1 MTDPAKPKQQ
11 PKPAEKKNVYW
22 GIIPK
27 DEFPKFME
35 RLKEALGK
43 TDNKK
48 GDKKSFEFEV
58 RGSKEDLNGLALEI
72 FSFDK
77 TRCGEFL
84 DVTQEHIKNALYC
97 ASLNLEVNKPED
109 AKVLEGSFATLK
121 NLFDNSPFV
130 KDKFDLHLRTKDKQ
144 VSFDVVAK
152 DGKLVGALMDLGIDF
167 SEYHKFNFALKS
179 GINLAEIF
187 DPKADQIANLIKICS
202 VIFSIKSETE
212 NVKYLAGA
220 LSEALKDIK
229 LNDEQLQPKFNK
241 FVGFINFINSFI
253 GFKCNMEYD
262 AKVLAGEGAKEAE
275 KASGG
280 ADGLKAR
287 VAGSQQMA
295 MGMGQMLIGMLTTFG
310 IIDAA
315 KVLNLD
321 SISIS
326 IGVPK
331 YQNGYAISI
340 KVPGL
345 TQVFGQMLTAPQP
358 GQPPKK

>member
-1 MTDPAKPKQQ
+1 
-11 PKPAEKKNVYW
+11 
-22 GIIPK
+22 
-27 DEFPKFME
+27 
-35 RLKEALGK
+35 
-43 TDNKK
+43 
-48 GDKKSFEFEV
+48 
-58 RGSKEDLNGLALEI
+58 
-72 FSFDK
+72 
-77 TRCGEFL
+77 
-84 DVTQEHIKNALYC
+84 
-97 ASLNLEVNKPED
+97 
-109 AKVLEGSFATLK
+109 
-121 NLFDNSPFV
+121 
-130 KDKFDLHLRTKDKQ
+130 
-144 VSFDVVAK
+144 
-152 DGKLVGALMDLGIDF
+152 MDLGIDF

-187 DPKADQIANLIKICS
+187 DPNADQTANLIKICS
-202 VIFSIKSETE
+202 VIFSIKSETD

-229 LNDEQLQPKFNK
+229 LNDEKLQQKFNK

-275 KASGG
+275 KATGG
-280 ADGLKAR
+280 ADGLKAK
-287 VAGSQQMA
+287 VAGTQAMV
-295 MGMGQMLIGMLTTFG
+295 MGMGGQVVIPMINNFG
-310 IIDAA
+310 IPV